1 MTNTPVQVQANLN
14 IYPNRHFKPKHSDKI
29 PTITPMK
36 TLYLA
41 ATATLFLIPQKQ
53 AKAAPTQKVKIY
65 LVALGDA
72 GKLGPKFG
80 CDDSLVAVSRSIAP
94 TTAPL
99 TAAINQLLAT
109 PRTYAP
115 DKRLSNNWFGPGLK
129 LKSASVQNGLAT
141 LRFDGHVAIAGVCDT
156 PRIEKQ
162 IEATALQFKNVKKV
176 RVFVGNETLSESI
189 S

>member
-1 MTNTPVQVQANLN
+1 
-14 IYPNRHFKPKHSDKI
+14 
-29 PTITPMK
+29 MK

-41 ATATLFLIPQKQ
+41 TAAALALTVCTQ

-80 CDDSLVAVSRSIAP
+80 CDDSLVAVSRPIAP
-94 TTAPL
+94 TAAPL
-99 TAAINQLLAT
+99 TAAIQQLLAT
-109 PRTYAP
+109 PRTYSP

-129 LKSASVQNGLAT
+129 LKSASIKNGLAT
-141 LRFDGHVAIAGVCDT
+141 IRFDGHVAIAGVCDT

-162 IEATALQFKNVKKV
+162 IEATALQFKNIKKV
-176 RVFVGNETLSESI
+176 RVLVGNETLSESI
-189 S
+189 R